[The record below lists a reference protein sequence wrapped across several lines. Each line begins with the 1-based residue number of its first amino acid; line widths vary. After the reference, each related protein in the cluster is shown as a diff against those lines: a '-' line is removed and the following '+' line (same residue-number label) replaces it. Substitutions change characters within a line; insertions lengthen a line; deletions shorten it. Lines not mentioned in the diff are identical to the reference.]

1 MNLSVVHLGLLA
13 GLAFVA
19 VPVLIH
25 MVMRQKPK
33 HVFFPALRLL
43 KARQRQ
49 TTRRLRIRQ
58 WALLASRMAIV
69 ALMALC
75 LSRPT
80 CNTTAP
86 LGESNVPTA
95 MAIVIDTSLS
105 MQWTDARNR
114 DRLADAKDLARKIV
128 KETPITSQVFLID
141 SAEPVDT
148 PAMSPSTA
156 EGRIKS
162 LELRAA
168 NRPLNDA
175 IEAAYKSVLGSDR
188 PRREIYVMTDLAE
201 TSLNLDRPIV
211 RPQNADAQ
219 KAKDSPVQLYL
230 LRLDTPE
237 AVNVGLRNLDFDSSA
252 AVVGEP
258 LDVKLEV
265 SNTGSATTRI
275 LELWLDGR
283 KRVQKAVELSA
294 NSDAELV
301 LRTPPLEPGRDG
313 LHQGEV
319 RIRDDDPMA
328 FDNVAYFSL
337 VVRPP
342 VRVLV
347 VTDQEQDALFLAEAI
362 DPARGAGGDAAL
374 QGVSRPFRVEILRPG
389 QLPDRLRKP
398 EDRPQAIVINNVAQ
412 IPEPLW
418 TQLNLAVRSGV
429 GLCVALGDRSR
440 DDSYNGATAMTL
452 LPATADARQDAEP
465 GQPMHFASPDI
476 NHPIFSQYAEEL
488 RSELS
493 TVPVFR
499 YKRTTKAGEGAKEL
513 LQVSD
518 GQSALLERVFDA
530 AVAGRVLYWTTP
542 LARRP
547 SSSDAAAWNDFP
559 RSWAF
564 VQVVNRMC
572 AYLADTD
579 SQTAMVEAGQDYLLP
594 VDTDKGFNIAL
605 VKGPGDRPGERRDI
619 AANETRLPILRPEVL
634 GHWGVA
640 LTGPG
645 GSARSTGFSVN
656 PPATESRI
664 KTLTKEQ
671 LDTVFGKEGYA
682 LAQDP
687 DSLEKAVGLARVGVE
702 FFPWLM
708 LLLMIVLAFEN
719 YLANRFYKD
728 DPNVSPTAVPVAGRE
743 AAA

>member
-19 VPVLIH
+19 VPVIIH

-33 HVFFPALRLL
+33 HIFFPALRLL
-43 KARQRQ
+43 KQKQRQ
-49 TTRRLRIRQ
+49 STRRLRIRQ
-58 WALLASRMAIV
+58 WALLASRMAVV

-75 LSRPT
+75 MARPA
-80 CNTTAP
+80 CNTTAQ

-95 MAIVIDTSLS
+95 IALVIDTSLS

-114 DRLADAKDLARKIV
+114 DRLTEAKDLARKV
-128 KETPITSQVFLID
+128 VRETPITSQIFLID
-141 SAEPVDT
+141 SAEPIET

-156 EGRIKS
+156 EGRIKA
-162 LELRAA
+162 LELRPA

-175 IEAAYKSVLGSDR
+175 IDAAYKSVLSSDR

-201 TSLNLDRPIV
+201 RSLDLQRPV
-211 RPQNADAQ
+211 SKPTPAEPE
-219 KAKDSPVQLYL
+219 KTKDVPVQLYL
-230 LRLDTPE
+230 LRLNPPE
-237 AVNVGLRNLDFDSSA
+237 PVNAGLKNLEFDASA

-258 LDVKLEV
+258 LDIKLVV
-265 SNTGSATTRI
+265 SNTGPATTRI

-283 KRVQKAVELSA
+283 KRDQRAVELSA
-294 NSDAELV
+294 DSDAEIIM
-301 LRTPPLEPGRDG
+301 RTPPLEPGRDG
-313 LHQGEV
+313 LHQGEI
-319 RIRDDDPMA
+319 RIRDEDPMP
-328 FDNVAYFSL
+328 FDNTAYFSL

-342 VRVLV
+342 VKVLI
-347 VTDQEQDALFLAEAI
+347 VTDVEQDALFLAEAL
-362 DPARGAGGDAAL
+362 DPARGAGGAAL
-374 QGVSRPFRVEILRPG
+374 PGVSRPFRVEILRVG
-389 QLPDRLRKP
+389 QLAERLRKAD
-398 EDRPQAIVINNVAQ
+398 DRPNAIIVNNVAQ

-452 LPATADARQDAEP
+452 LPATADNRFEAPA
-465 GQPMHFASPDI
+465 GQPLHFSAPDV
-476 NHPIFSQYAEEL
+476 NHPIFAQYAEEL
-488 RSELS
+488 RTELT

-499 YKRTTKAGEGAKEL
+499 YRQTTRSGQGTREL
-513 LQVSD
+513 LQISD
-518 GQSALLERVFDA
+518 GRSALLERVFDA
-530 AVAGRVLYWTTP
+530 NVAGRILYWTTP

-559 RSWAF
+559 RSWSF

-594 VDTDKGFNIAL
+594 VEPDKGFKSAL
-605 VKGPGDRPGERRDI
+605 VKGPGDRPGEKRDI
-619 AANETRLPILRPEVL
+619 APSENRLPILKPDLL

-640 LTGPG
+640 LTGAAG
-645 GSARSTGFSVN
+645 TARSTGFSVN
-656 PPATESRI
+656 PPATESQLRPI
-664 KTLTKEQ
+664 VKES
-671 LDTVFGKEGYA
+671 LDTVFGKDKYS
-682 LAQDP
+682 LAQDTE
-687 DSLEKAVGLARVGVE
+687 SLEKAVGLARVGVE

-708 LLLMIVLAFEN
+708 LLLLVVLSFEN

-728 DPNVSPTAVPVAGRE
+728 DPNLTGGSPQPSRREVA
-743 AAA
+743 A